1 MKAAHTLFQFP
12 THFVGSD
19 INDTIRKC
27 RFRPPIA
34 QIPATA
40 LQSDEADVLFQ
51 CYRTDALTFAYVQS
65 DIRKPFDMFTYIP
78 TDGFFFVFNDIGVT
92 AWDVARHD
100 DCHYNYSGC
109 QTALS
114 MPAGRHEKLIAP
126 QKERFYCFA
135 VTGKWAM
142 HTIAYQLIEVAPLY
156 SFIMQSHND
165 PVCLPIFTFTRDTA
179 RLLSRLVNHQKP
191 PMLLG
196 PFIEETLARLL
207 ILFNERLILL
217 WEKEEKKAP
226 EIPLYDRAMNHINEH
241 FHDPDLSV
249 DKIADR
255 LNVSV
260 STLNKA
266 FRIRRS
272 KVHETVNYLR
282 LTRAS
287 SLLKTTEKPVA
298 DIAAEVGC
306 FNPSNFTR
314 LFKEMF
320 QYTPTE
326 FRNRD

>member
-1 MKAAHTLFQFP
+1 
-12 THFVGSD
+12 
-19 INDTIRKC
+19 
-27 RFRPPIA
+27 
-34 QIPATA
+34 
-40 LQSDEADVLFQ
+40 
-51 CYRTDALTFAYVQS
+51 
-65 DIRKPFDMFTYIP
+65 
-78 TDGFFFVFNDIGVT
+78 
-92 AWDVARHD
+92 
-100 DCHYNYSGC
+100 
-109 QTALS
+109 
-114 MPAGRHEKLIAP
+114 
-126 QKERFYCFA
+126 
-135 VTGKWAM
+135 M

-165 PVCLPIFTFTRDTA
+165 PVCLPIFTFIRDTT
-179 RLLSRLVNHQKP
+179 RLLNKLVNHRKP

-196 PFIEETLARLL
+196 PFLEETLAKLL
-207 ILFNERLILL
+207 ILFNERLIVL

-249 DKIADR
+249 EKIADG

-287 SLLKTTEKPVA
+287 SLLKATDKPVA

-306 FNPSNFTR
+306 FSPSNFTR

-320 QYTPTE
+320 QHTPTE
-326 FRNRD
+326 FRNRG